1 MRSNLAAAGVAI
13 LFSLAFSAGAQT
25 SGGGYLAGHEPDA
38 VLVIPQAPAA
48 GSARD
53 KADRAIFKAT
63 RALKDTPRWTLAQN
77 DVKLSTPDF
86 YRDFS
91 CAVGVILTEASL
103 PALTAILDKTDPDIE
118 AAYSPA
124 KARYRRKRPYLRD
137 QGPIC
142 VPRSGALDKSYDYP
156 SGHASFA
163 WATGL
168 IIAETAPDRAGPILQ
183 RARAFGESRAV
194 CGVHSASA
202 VEEARTA
209 ASTVVA
215 ALDADAAFQADIV
228 KARAE
233 MTALRASPGAAR
245 PRACEAEQAL
255 TAATPW

>member
-91 CAVGVILTEASL
+91 CAVGVIL
-103 PALTAILDKTDPDIE
+103 DKTDPDIE

-168 IIAETAPDRAGPILQ
+168 IVAETAPDRAGPILQ

-215 ALDADAAFQADIV
+215 ALDADAAFQADLV

-245 PRACEAEQAL
+245 PQACEAEQAL

>member
-1 MRSNLAAAGVAI
+1 MRLPLILAALPIFVA
-13 LFSLAFSAGAQT
+13 LPAGAE
-25 SGGGYLAGHEPDA
+25 SPGYLAGHEPDA

-53 KADRAIFKAT
+53 EADRAIFKAT
-63 RALKDTPRWTLAQN
+63 RALKDTPRWALAQN

-91 CAVGVILTEASL
+91 CAVGVVLTEKAL

-118 AAYSPA
+118 AAYDPA
-124 KARYRRKRPYLRD
+124 KARYKRVRPYLRD
-137 QGPIC
+137 DGPIC
-142 VPRSGALDKSYDYP
+142 VPRTRALDKSYDYP
-156 SGHASFA
+156 SGHASYA
-163 WATGL
+163 WVTGL
-168 IIAETAPDRAGPILQ
+168 IIAQTAPDRTGPILQ

-209 ASTVVA
+209 ASTIVA
-215 ALDADAAFQADIV
+215 ALDADAVFRADLA
-228 KARAE
+228 KARKQ
-233 MTALRASPGAAR
+233 MDALRASPNARKPQTCAA
-245 PRACEAEQAL
+245 EAAL